1 MNTSNLIKQ
10 HFRNA
15 FEPDLLEE
23 LSQCPLLELEA
34 GTELRHEAQSLVR
47 YTPIVL
53 SGSIKVTRIDESGKE
68 ILMYFIQPHESCFL
82 SITASLNNNFSY
94 VDNLRAVV
102 YEPTQLVSI
111 NDQQIRKWNDQ
122 YRTWRTFLAKIY
134 NRRFGEFFSMIDNIV
149 FRSVDEK
156 LVEALN
162 RLKNSESIIHITHQ
176 ELASRI
182 GTAREVVSR
191 LLKTLEKEGK
201 VKLSRGKIKILAAL

>member
-23 LSQCPLLELEA
+23 LSQCPLLELKA

-94 VDNLRAVV
+94 VDSLRAVV

-122 YRTWRTFLAKIY
+122 YRTWRTFIAKIY

-156 LVEALN
+156 LVKALN

-191 LLKTLEKEGK
+191 LLKTLEKDGK
-201 VKLSRGKIKILAAL
+201 VKLSRGKIKILVTL